1 MQLQNKTVLVT
12 GANRGIG
19 ESLVT
24 ELLKCDVKRI
34 YAGARN
40 PDGVPDFNDSRVIP
54 VGLDITDRVRVQALA
69 TEVGDVDVLINN
81 AGALAFGSLLTS
93 PLELIQRDLDT
104 NYFGTLNMVR
114 AFAPVI
120 EAKGGAIVNVLTLVS
135 LASMAGIGGYSA
147 SKAAAFSLTQA
158 IRAELKA
165 RGVAVFGVYPGA
177 VDTDMIAGM
186 EIPKTSPRDVARNI
200 VAGLQE
206 GTEDIFPD
214 PMARQ
219 LGQLWA
225 TNPKALEGQFA
236 TM

>member
-1 MQLQNKTVLVT
+1 MQLQDKTVLVT

-19 ESLVT
+19 ESLVA
-24 ELLKCDVKRI
+24 ELLKSGVKRI

-54 VGLDITDRVRVQALA
+54 VGLDITDRRRVQALA
-69 TEVGDVDVLINN
+69 TEAGDVDVLVNN

-93 PLELIQRDLDT
+93 PLEPIQRDLDT

-120 EAKGGAIVNVLTLVS
+120 EARGGAIVNVLTLVS

-186 EIPKTSPRDVARNI
+186 DIPKTSPGDVARNI
-200 VAGLQE
+200 VTGLQE
-206 GTEDIFPD
+206 GIEDIFPD
-214 PMARQ
+214 PMSRQ

-236 TM
+236 AM